1 MDVARPRLQ
10 GHRPTALRLE
20 EVVRAKDGE
29 RDGARVLVYDA
40 ARPAGLGTLQV
51 DEWVLDVPDVDPL
64 LGSFGRVSGGCCV
77 ERIRKEHRRGITRT
91 YV

>member
-1 MDVARPRLQ
+1 
-10 GHRPTALRLE
+10 
-20 EVVRAKDGE
+20 
-29 RDGARVLVYDA
+29 VYDA

-77 ERIRKEHRRGITRT
+77 ENQERT
-91 YV
+91 PKRDYEDVRLNAKRSTLYRPTWPLRQIS